1 MHSTRRQH
9 SSHQHGSQNGASLS
23 VRHSPITSGGI
34 NDHYP
39 STTYNRETQR
49 AILSAL
55 TKLQRDL
62 HNISERL
69 NRLETTANLLQQ
81 VRSFFLSF
89 SYSTRKSFLET
100 IIFLSRTAGKCSR
113 PHRPIN
119 DRVYFLVFLQMVS
132 TIWISSKSYCIY
144 FILAFSC
151 LPTYSIILPCDHYY
165 SVLFLLSF
173 SLHFD
178 HSFLLRTLVSDDTIV
193 KQSSSTIHPFK

>member
-119 DRVYFLVFLQMVS
+119 DRVYFFSFLTNGIHYLDFVEELLHLFYS
-132 TIWISSKSYCIY
+132 GL
-144 FILAFSC
+144 F
-151 LPTYSIILPCDHYY
+151 LPTYLFDYT
-165 SVLFLLSF
+165 SVRSLLYG
-173 SLHFD
+173 
-178 HSFLLRTLVSDDTIV
+178 TI
-193 KQSSSTIHPFK
+193 SP